1 MSDRLW
7 TSEELEAATGGVASA
22 AFAVSGL
29 SIDTRS
35 LSPGDLFVALKDV
48 RDGHDFVPAAFDVGA
63 SGALV
68 TRPAGGRAEL
78 VVDDVQ
84 AAIEAIGVAARMR
97 SAAIRTAVT
106 GSVGKTSVKEMLA
119 RIYRAVGAAHWPEK
133 SFNNHWGV
141 PLTLARMPEKT
152 ERAVFEIGMSTPG
165 EIAPRSRMVRPHH
178 AMITKIAPAH
188 LEGLGSVEAV
198 ADEKADIF
206 AGLEAGGT
214 IILPADDVFLE
225 RLTARARNYCPTAS
239 VETFGAAREAAARVT
254 GYDSDGVSSTIAL
267 TVVGRDV
274 QVRLNAVGE
283 HWAVNTAAALLMASQ
298 TGVSIEDAA
307 QALSGYAPPPGRG
320 VAEAILLPGGGEAV
334 LIDDAYNANPA
345 SMRAALEG
353 LARRKGARRLVALG
367 EMLEIGAGAQ
377 TAHEALAVD
386 IAAAGADTAFLAG
399 GLMQALAQALPGT
412 IRQHWAVKADDLS
425 TDVKNTLRDGDV
437 ILIKGSNA
445 SGMGRLANELREWS
459 ADTRRV
465 MERGEECVAGVE
477 NDL

>member
-1 MSDRLW
+1 M
-7 TSEELEAATGGVASA
+7 
-22 AFAVSGL
+22 
-29 SIDTRS
+29 
-35 LSPGDLFVALKDV
+35 
-48 RDGHDFVPAAFDVGA
+48 
-63 SGALV
+63 
-68 TRPAGGRAEL
+68 
-78 VVDDVQ
+78 
-84 AAIEAIGVAARMR
+84 
-97 SAAIRTAVT
+97 
-106 GSVGKTSVKEMLA
+106 
-119 RIYRAVGAAHWPEK
+119 
-133 SFNNHWGV
+133 
-141 PLTLARMPEKT
+141 
-152 ERAVFEIGMSTPG
+152 
-165 EIAPRSRMVRPHH
+165 
-178 AMITKIAPAH
+178 
-188 LEGLGSVEAV
+188 
-198 ADEKADIF
+198 
-206 AGLEAGGT
+206 
-214 IILPADDVFLE
+214 
-225 RLTARARNYCPTAS
+225 
-239 VETFGAAREAAARVT
+239 
-254 GYDSDGVSSTIAL
+254 
-267 TVVGRDV
+267 
-274 QVRLNAVGE
+274 RLNAVGE

-307 QALSGYAPPPGRG
+307 QTLSGYAPPPGRG
-320 VAEAILLPGGGEAV
+320 VAEAILLPDGGEAV

-367 EMLEIGAGAQ
+367 EMLEIGAGAE